1 MSVYVGNRAFSKKPT
16 NSGRGIVFGRVAPEE
31 QEQERGVIL
40 RGNRAFNNAVAPF
53 QGGVAGT
60 PSTSEEEYELTAEE
74 IAEEAERAAI
84 IARILNAL
92 GAVRNTPEAIEYR
105 RISNLLSRGGRS
117 SRQARAEMALRE
129 EARQA
134 ETTGRGI
141 GSSRNAVAP
150 DEAPRG
156 QMRYV
161 RVAPRRETPPLGG
174 MEVQFSPEELARLA
188 ALRADRA
195 RLAALG
201 IQLQGTSNSLENIW
215 R

>member
-1 MSVYVGNRAFSKKPT
+1 MSSSRNVVYIGNRAFSKKPT
-16 NSGRGIVFGRVAPEE
+16 NSGRGIGSSSNKVFIDNFDTQARLK
-31 QEQERGVIL
+31 EQEREYKARL
-40 RGNRAFNNAVAPF
+40 KEQERKYKAEK
-53 QGGVAGT
+53 
-60 PSTSEEEYELTAEE
+60 EEERLDKRRKRLDNEYIQKVTDRERERIRTHNFNELDRIIEE
-74 IAEEAERAAI
+74 QRN
-84 IARILNAL
+84 ILAYKETGL
-92 GAVRNTPEAIEYR
+92 ADYYATQ
-105 RISNLLSRGGRS
+105 RGKGK
-117 SRQARAEMALRE
+117 
-129 EARQA
+129 
-134 ETTGRGI
+134 GI

-161 RVAPRRETPPLGG
+161 RVAPRRGTPPLGG